1 MVPGKRR
8 PKDGNVL
15 NSDGLLAYLLAA
27 RDPHAAASFAAVFLL
42 GAVAGTFGS
51 MVGLGGGFIVVPI
64 LRLVFGLSPAAA
76 AGTSLALVVAGTGS
90 GAATYLMQRR
100 VHLRVG
106 IFVAL
111 GGLPGSIAGTII
123 VHRLPGTAFDS
134 IFALFLLAVAA
145 DILINRRK
153 RLRGREEAAAGGT
166 STVRGMSAGRSL
178 AAGLAIGFI
187 SSLLGVGGGFVL
199 VPALLYLSDL
209 PAHAIAATSQ
219 FAILLTSPVGLAAHA
234 LAHDVRLAY
243 AVPLVLG
250 GLAGGAAGPHL
261 ARRMAAERLIVYVA
275 GAMILAAVLLLVRDI
290 VGYR

>member
-1 MVPGKRR
+1 M
-8 PKDGNVL
+8 
-15 NSDGLLAYLLAA
+15 YLLAA

-64 LRLVFGLSPAAA
+64 LRMVFGLSPAAA

-111 GGLPGSIAGTII
+111 GGLPGSIAGTIV

-134 IFALFLLAVAA
+134 IFALFLLAVAI

-153 RLRGREEAAAGGT
+153 RLRGREEAAPGA
-166 STVRGMSAGRSL
+166 STVHGMSAGRSL

-250 GLAGGAAGPHL
+250 GLAGGAVGPHL

-275 GAMILAAVLLLVRDI
+275 GAMILAAVLLLVRD
-290 VGYR
+290 VGGYR